1 MTRVNDLPQ
10 LESIEIKIL
19 NLIQKDFSIS
29 PRPFL
34 DMAEK
39 LGISEDVVLKVVK
52 DLLERGIL
60 TRVGPFYNM
69 DKSSGYVSLVAMVVP
84 ENRYIE
90 VTDIVNS
97 YEEVAHN
104 YKREHQ
110 FNMWF
115 VIASTSKEEVLE
127 LLAEIEKRTEIKTFN
142 FPKLKEFALD
152 LYFEVS

>member
-1 MTRVNDLPQ
+1 

>member
-1 MTRVNDLPQ
+1 
-10 LESIEIKIL
+10 
-19 NLIQKDFSIS
+19 
-29 PRPFL
+29 
-34 DMAEK
+34 MAVK
-39 LGISEDVVLKVVK
+39 LGISEDAVLKVVK

-90 VTDIVNS
+90 VTNIVNS

>member
-1 MTRVNDLPQ
+1 
-10 LESIEIKIL
+10 
-19 NLIQKDFSIS
+19 
-29 PRPFL
+29 
-34 DMAEK
+34 MAEK